1 MAVTLKRRRF
11 LPRHSGLALL
21 WASILIACAAL
32 PAVAE
37 QLSLEQAVQ
46 LALERN
52 ERALAAG
59 EQLRAA
65 QGLVAQARAYFFP
78 AVSVTGNFTRR
89 PNAVKPEL
97 NGQVV
102 TIQSQNAVS
111 AYASLSWILFNPS
124 VIPGY
129 RQALLEERVQRYSSA
144 ETRRRLSFEVASAF
158 LTTLT
163 MDQVHVAAGH
173 RLDYAGK
180 TLEAARAR
188 YAAGLVSVNDVTRA
202 ELEYATA
209 EMGST
214 QTQGEVQTAYLQL
227 GYLLDAAIDGKLA
240 QPELL
245 LAQAELPASEA
256 DTLLAGAGERRLD
269 LRSLSWHAKAQR
281 ALVLESSL
289 EWLPSLT
296 LTYQYRYTN
305 EAGLT
310 GKSTTW
316 SAGLGLSWP
325 IFDGFGR
332 NGAYKESK
340 ARARLAELDLRGATR
355 QVDLEVRGGLVSLA
369 SQQASLKKAQ
379 VALDAARKNAAEIAE
394 LYRQGL
400 SNALQVADAN
410 VSLFEAEVELARQ
423 RNGLALALLNLRAA
437 QGLDP
442 FGKEPIS

>member
-1 MAVTLKRRRF
+1 VTLKRRRF

-21 WASILIACAAL
+21 WASILIAGAAL

-332 NGAYKESK
+332 NGAYKEAK

>member
-1 MAVTLKRRRF
+1 MDKKNLFLSWSGRAVL
-11 LPRHSGLALL
+11 LACLL
-21 WASILIACAAL
+21 LAVVPLAA
-32 PAVAE
+32 E
-37 QLSLEQAVQ
+37 DLSLEQAVT

-52 ERALAAG
+52 ERALASG
-59 EQLRAA
+59 EEARAA

-78 AVSVTGNFTRR
+78 ALSLTSSLTRR
-89 PNAVKPEL
+89 PNVIERQI
-97 NGQVV
+97 GDQ
-102 TIQSQNAVS
+102 TITVQSQNAV
-111 AYASLSWILFNPS
+111 AANATLSWILFNPS
-124 VIPGY
+124 VIPNY
-129 RQALLEERVQRYSSA
+129 RQALFAERSQRYSSA
-144 ETRRRLSFEVASAF
+144 DTRRRLSFEVAAAF

-163 MDQVHVAAGH
+163 IDQVRVAAGH

-202 ELEYATA
+202 ELEHATA
-209 EMGST
+209 EMGAT
-214 QTQGEVQTAYLQL
+214 QTQGEVETAYLEL
-227 GYLLDAAIDGKLA
+227 GFLLDAALDGKLVM
-240 QPELL
+240 PELL
-245 LAQAELPASEA
+245 LAQAEQPAATAPDLLP
-256 DTLLAGAGERRLD
+256 GAQERRFD
-269 LRSLSWHAKAQR
+269 LRALAWTARAR
-281 ALVLESSL
+281 EALVLEPSL

-316 SAGLGLSWP
+316 SAGLGLSWL

-332 NGAYKESK
+332 NGLYKEAK
-340 ARARLAELDLRGATR
+340 ARARQAELELRGASR
-355 QVDLEVRGGLVSLA
+355 QADLEVRSGLVSLA

-379 VALDAARKNAAEIAE
+379 VALDAARKNADEIAE

-410 VSLFEAEVELARQ
+410 VSLFEAEVEVARQ

-442 FGKEPIS
+442 FGKEPYL

>member
-1 MAVTLKRRRF
+1 MRTKKKFVSLPKSLGIAMA
-11 LPRHSGLALL
+11 A
-21 WASILIACAAL
+21 IAWLMLVPWPAA
-32 PAVAE
+32 AE
-37 QLSLEQAVQ
+37 DLSLEQAVH

-65 QGLVAQARAYFFP
+65 QGLAAQARSFFFP
-78 AVSVTGNFTRR
+78 SISLTGSYTRR
-89 PNAVKPEL
+89 PYSVEREL
-97 NGQVV
+97 SDQVI
-102 TIQSQNAVS
+102 TIQSLNALS
-111 AYASLSWILFNPS
+111 GYASLNWILFHPS
-124 VIPGY
+124 VIPNY
-129 RQALLEERVQRYSSA
+129 RQALFSERSQRYSSA
-144 ETRRRLSFEVASAF
+144 EIRRRLSFEVASAF

-163 MDQVHVAAGH
+163 LDQVHVAAVH
-173 RLDYAGK
+173 RLEYAGK

-227 GYLLDAAIDGKLA
+227 GYLLDAVVDGKLA
-240 QPELL
+240 PPELL
-245 LAQAELPASEA
+245 LAQAEMPASAVVE
-256 DTLLAGAGERRLD
+256 LLPGAQERRFD
-269 LRSLSWHAKAQR
+269 LRSLSWQAKAQQ

-289 EWLPSLT
+289 EWLPSLS
-296 LTYQYRYTN
+296 LTGQYRYTN

-310 GKSTTW
+310 GRSTTW
-316 SAGLGLSWP
+316 SAGLGFSWTL
-325 IFDGFGR
+325 FDGLGR
-332 NGAYKESK
+332 NGAYKAAK
-340 ARARLAELDLRGATR
+340 ARARIADLDLRGASR
-355 QVDLEVRGGLVSLA
+355 QIDLEVRGGLVSLA

-410 VSLFEAEVELARQ
+410 VNLFEAEVELARQ

-442 FGKEPIS
+442 FGKEPFL